1 MTGGAQRAMLEAGN
15 NFPSTFFR
23 LLRRLLLLTGMGQYA
38 AAAAAAIP
46 ARLLPGQSPKILD
59 TAGGL
64 CLLNLKVAH
73 VPPRETEDV
82 KQRSA
87 TPPCPKS
94 LPILTRP
101 RGKP

>member
-23 LLRRLLLLTGMGQYA
+23 LLLRLLLLTGMGKYA

-87 TPPCPKS
+87 TPPCPKL